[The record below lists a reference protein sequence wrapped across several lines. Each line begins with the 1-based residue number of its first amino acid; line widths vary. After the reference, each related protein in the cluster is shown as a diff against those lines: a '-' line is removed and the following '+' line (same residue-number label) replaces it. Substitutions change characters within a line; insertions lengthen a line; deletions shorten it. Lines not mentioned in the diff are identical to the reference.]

1 VNVFAA
7 SPSTRLTLAIVLC
20 IGIAVGLA
28 ADYASRREVDLALA
42 VSQARVDALQR
53 DLDRALGRH
62 TPPVPVAATSG
73 HAVPATDVAQFAA
86 GVAERV
92 KDELRTEYGWMPAK
106 MLRARRESFVELYAT
121 DADAHESYGTAGHLG
136 GGYFVTVKH
145 GVMSL
150 TSEQA
155 PIQHVRLRINGR
167 LVDARV
173 VDAGNAQ
180 REVHTGDWAI
190 VKAAVPVDLP
200 ALSLDLDYAF
210 AFGDS
215 IIRLG
220 NDYSQG
226 IVAASGFVGQRA
238 NGLVTCL
245 TDGHPGASGG
255 GVLDSNG
262 HLVGIPVGRL
272 QGDYRFS
279 FILPIRREM
288 LRKVPHLRE
297 PTTPVAPTAS
307 NPAP

>member
-1 VNVFAA
+1 
-7 SPSTRLTLAIVLC
+7 
-20 IGIAVGLA
+20 
-28 ADYASRREVDLALA
+28 
-42 VSQARVDALQR
+42 
-53 DLDRALGRH
+53 
-62 TPPVPVAATSG
+62 
-73 HAVPATDVAQFAA
+73 
-86 GVAERV
+86 
-92 KDELRTEYGWMPAK
+92 M
-106 MLRARRESFVELYAT
+106 
-121 DADAHESYGTAGHLG
+121 
-136 GGYFVTVKH
+136 
-145 GVMSL
+145 
-150 TSEQA
+150 
-155 PIQHVRLRINGR
+155 
-167 LVDARV
+167 
-173 VDAGNAQ
+173 DAGNAQ